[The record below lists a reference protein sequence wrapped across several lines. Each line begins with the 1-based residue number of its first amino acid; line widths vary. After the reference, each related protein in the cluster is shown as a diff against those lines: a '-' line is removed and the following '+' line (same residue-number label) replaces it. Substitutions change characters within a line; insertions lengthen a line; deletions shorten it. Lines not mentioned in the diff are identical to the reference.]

1 MLLEVFRSKYAPN
14 LTAAQRRSRVPM
26 PTERKP
32 YQMPEFEVVKLVAAV
47 LGSGLQANDD
57 GDVTVANGTQP

>member
-1 MLLEVFRSKYAPN
+1 
-14 LTAAQRRSRVPM
+14 M